1 MPVANLQSYR
11 TVALRVRSTAFA
23 SQGHAV
29 SLEAAVLQTLQ
40 QKCGFTQV
48 GDAGATPADVVLD
61 LNITGVGRGGGGF
74 ISNPNLAK
82 IDTLLVLTDGQSGDL
97 LGTARIHG
105 KSSGMIVN
113 NAVPETEAIEVVA
126 KTVADLLVKSGCS
139 GPRVARA
146 EEPAVPSGPGPG
158 PVAGQGSASAGSA
171 STLSA
176 SAGSASAGSASAGSA
191 SAGSASTLSASAGS
205 ASAGSASAPDE
216 THRLEAEALNEQG
229 KEKLRGADLPG
240 ALAAFQ
246 QANALVPDPRYVF
259 NLCLVYESEE
269 QWGKAVASC
278 RQARAMNPQP
288 KLLTKI
294 DHRLELLQHRQ

>member
-176 SAGSASAGSASAGSA
+176 SAGSASAGSASA
-191 SAGSASTLSASAGS
+191 
-205 ASAGSASAPDE
+205 PDE